1 MFALAIETVKRNIA
15 FYAVVCL
22 VVVMLESIMQAVGL
36 VSLAFASLVMLYTH
50 RMIQM
55 GETHP
60 WSDPLSTR
68 GIDGRNVPIFRY
80 ALRFT
85 AFFVLAMLTVTGAF
99 VVLSGLGLLSTET
112 GATPITETLLG
123 LALSLPVIAVV
134 FGLFGSVLPA
144 SAERGDASLRRA
156 FARGRATVGRFVPRF
171 LAGPAL
177 LILLGT
183 ALLAAL
189 PFGTG
194 LVGSTL
200 ALILSTLLMEAV
212 ALLAATALSLA
223 YIEAE
228 RGERGAL

>member
-22 VVVMLESIMQAVGL
+22 AVVMLESIMQAVGL

-60 WSDPLSTR
+60 WSDPLSTK

-85 AFFVLAMLTVTGAF
+85 AFFFLLMLTMTAAF
-99 VVLSGLGLLSTET
+99 MVLSAIQIIDFANPRLQTLV
-112 GATPITETLLG
+112 TLLG
-123 LALSLPVIAVV
+123 FLIALPAAAILL
-134 FGLFGSVLPA
+134 GLVGSVLPA
-144 SAERGDASLRRA
+144 SAERGDTSLRRA
-156 FARGRATVGRFVPRF
+156 LARGQATLRGFVPNF
-171 LAGPAL
+171 LVGPGVAILIGTL
-177 LILLGT
+177 LLSV
-183 ALLAAL
+183 L

-194 LVGSTL
+194 IIGRTL
-200 ALILSTLLMEAV
+200 SLILSTLIMEAV
-212 ALLAATALSLA
+212 ALLIATALSLA
-223 YIEAE
+223 YLEAE
-228 RGERGAL
+228 RA

>member
-1 MFALAIETVKRNIA
+1 VFALALETVRRNLA

-22 VVVMLESIMQAVGL
+22 VVVMLESIMQAAGL

-60 WSDPLSTR
+60 WSDPLSTK

-85 AFFVLAMLTVTGAF
+85 AFFFLLMLTMTAAF
-99 VVLSGLGLLSTET
+99 MVLS
-112 GATPITETLLG
+112 ATHLIDFANRNLQTLATLLG
-123 LALSLPVIAVV
+123 FVIALPVIAIIL
-134 FGLFGSVLPA
+134 GLVGSVLPA
-144 SAERGDASLRRA
+144 SAERGDTSLRRA
-156 FARGRATVGRFVPRF
+156 IARGRATLRGFIPRF
-171 LAGPAL
+171 LVGPGLAILIGIAL
-177 LILLGT
+177 LSL
-183 ALLAAL
+183 L

-200 ALILSTLLMEAV
+200 ALILSTLFMVAV
-212 ALLAATALSLA
+212 SLLLATALSLA
-223 YIEAE
+223 YQEAE
-228 RGERGAL
+228 RG